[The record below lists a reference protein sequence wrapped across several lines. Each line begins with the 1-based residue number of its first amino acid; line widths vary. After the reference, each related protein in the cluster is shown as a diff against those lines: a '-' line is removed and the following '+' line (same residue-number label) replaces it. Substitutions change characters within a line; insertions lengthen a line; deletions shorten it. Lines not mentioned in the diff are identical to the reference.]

1 MGAFLDRMAAP
12 TSALTGS
19 GSGLAAPAP
28 APAPAPPPPPR
39 LNGTPLA
46 HSAPTSPLQLPP
58 SVVEASTAPAAPAA
72 PATKQ
77 VEVLRAGSKKRTRA
91 FNPQAAPKVPRRESV

>member
-12 TSALTGS
+12 TSALTD
-19 GSGLAAPAP
+19 SGLAALAP
-28 APAPAPPPPPR
+28 PPPPPPR

-58 SVVEASTAPAAPAA
+58 SVVEARTAPAAPAA